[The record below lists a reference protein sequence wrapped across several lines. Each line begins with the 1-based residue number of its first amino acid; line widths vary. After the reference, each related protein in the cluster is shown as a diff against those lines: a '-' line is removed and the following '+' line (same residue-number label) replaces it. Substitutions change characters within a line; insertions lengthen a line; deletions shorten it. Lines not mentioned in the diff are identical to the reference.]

1 MLQNKIMTQE
11 ERQTYMAQLKS
22 WLNEVRDTPVEEMT
36 DFFAKRISEY
46 ENVHLNH
53 WPEEYA
59 HIASFFKQAPGTLLD
74 IGCGTGLE
82 LEAVYKR
89 FPDVKITGIDLSEE
103 MVEKLQKKY
112 KDKKLETIIAD
123 YFEYPFGE
131 NKYDAALSFETLHHF
146 KYEKK
151 QLIYNKLFQAIKHG
165 GYYIE
170 CDYIACCEEEE
181 KLCLEQYQY
190 RRKKYKIPDNIFI
203 HIDIPLTL
211 SHQTTLM
218 KNAGFQNVNVL
229 YQNGSTVIIRAEK

>member
-53 WPEEYA
+53 LPEEYA
-59 HIASFFKQAPGTLLD
+59 HIASFFKHAPGTLLD

-82 LEAVYKR
+82 LDAVYKR
-89 FPDVKITGIDLSEE
+89 FPDVKITGIDLSQE

-170 CDYIACCEEEE
+170 CDYMACCEEEE